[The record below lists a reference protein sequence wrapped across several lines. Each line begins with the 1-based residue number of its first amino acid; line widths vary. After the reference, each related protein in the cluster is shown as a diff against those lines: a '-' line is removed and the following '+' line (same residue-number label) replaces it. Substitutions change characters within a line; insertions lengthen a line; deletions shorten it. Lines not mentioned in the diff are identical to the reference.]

1 MTSLK
6 VDRLFQ
12 YCSAGHSLCIQHT
25 AQDPSV
31 GWSHPHGVQHPLAS
45 WSAEIRGMVLHI
57 TFIHTEEVRIQYLE
71 DGLAYP
77 LTKAYI
83 CAPHHT
89 GPQTGV
95 HHSGFHVH
103 HGGLLLRGAELPE
116 AVRGR
121 GCQGHVRPQAPR
133 ERCCGQRDRTLR
145 RHHHAVSNQ
154 FICYLP

>member
-1 MTSLK
+1 MLGTAFAFNILLK
-6 VDRLFQ
+6 IPVW
-12 YCSAGHSLCIQHT
+12 AGVILTVFSTLLLL
-25 AQDPSV
+25 
-31 GWSHPHGVQHPLAS
+31 GVQRFGV
-45 WSAEIRGMVLHI
+45 WY
-57 TFIHTEEVRIQYLE
+57 FIYNIHSHTEEVRIQYLE

-77 LTKAYI
+77 LTKTYI

-95 HHSGFHVH
+95 RHSGFHVH

-133 ERCCGQRDRTLR
+133 ERRRGQRDRALR

-154 FICYLP
+154 PTSTCHQRDAVINF